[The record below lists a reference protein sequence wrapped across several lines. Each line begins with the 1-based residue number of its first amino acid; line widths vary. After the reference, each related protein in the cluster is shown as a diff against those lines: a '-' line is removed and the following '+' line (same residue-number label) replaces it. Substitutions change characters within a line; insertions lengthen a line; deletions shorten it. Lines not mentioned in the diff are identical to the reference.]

1 MLLNK
6 LEPCNRKRATQQARL
21 CGITTFL
28 WYRLV
33 VGRVA
38 SQVQTEVRFLLPQQI
53 GQVTALDCKSSLNT
67 NCRIGLA
74 VRGFKSL
81 PTHKMELQDS
91 CLENKAG
98 TCRLYY
104 KFHFMRSQFNGR
116 MSAFQAEYEGSI
128 PLLRSKYRCSSVGG
142 ERQIHILQVIGSIPI
157 IGTIQNKVQ

>member
-6 LEPCNRKRATQQARL
+6 LEPCNRKRAMQQARL

-28 WYRLV
+28 WYHI
-33 VGRVA
+33 
-38 SQVQTEVRFLLPQQI
+38 EVSMAVIQCRNRGSNPLTIATF

-74 VRGFKSL
+74 VRGFESL

-128 PLLRSKYRCSSVGG
+128 PLLRSKLWVQCN
-142 ERQIHILQVIGSIPI
+142 ILDSAHRGCPGMMV
-157 IGTIQNKVQ
+157 